1 MTKAIQQSVSFVV
14 PALNEE
20 DVVEGIVRDIWTR
33 VDALLD
39 TFEIILINDGSTD
52 KTGEIMDALSNE
64 LPHMRVLHHEKNI
77 GLGAAYLEGVREAKL
92 DYIMMLCGDGGL
104 PASNLPAILGKIGE
118 ADIVIPYMKN
128 LWKIKSPGRFVL
140 SKCYSN
146 LLNIVFGYRIRY
158 YNGLPVHKSE
168 LIRPLHV
175 TSRGF
180 GFQGEILI
188 KLLKSGSSY
197 VEVGVLGAEET
208 SRSSALRLKNLVSV
222 GLTFLHLLKELKNYR
237 TKDTDSKKKEC

>member
-1 MTKAIQQSVSFVV
+1 MSFVV

-20 DVVEGIVRDIWTR
+20 DVVEGIIRDIWTR
-33 VDALLD
+33 VDALLE
-39 TFEIILINDGSTD
+39 TYEIILIDDGSTD
-52 KTGEIMDALSNE
+52 KTGTIMDAMSKE
-64 LPHMRVLHHEKNI
+64 LPHVRVLHNPKNI
-77 GLGAAYLEGVREAKL
+77 GLGAAYIEGVGEAKL

-118 ADIVIPYMKN
+118 ADIVIPYVEN
-128 LWKIKSPGRFVL
+128 LRKIKSPTRFVL

-158 YNGLPVHKSE
+158 YNGLPLHKSA
-168 LIRPLHV
+168 LIRSLNI

-180 GFQGEILI
+180 GFQGEIII
-188 KLLKSGSSY
+188 KLLKSGCSY

-208 SRSSALRLKNLVSV
+208 SRSDALRFKNLVSV
-222 GLTFLHLLKELKNYR
+222 GRTFLHLLKELKNYR
-237 TKDTDSKKKEC
+237 TDGVSTKKRMS